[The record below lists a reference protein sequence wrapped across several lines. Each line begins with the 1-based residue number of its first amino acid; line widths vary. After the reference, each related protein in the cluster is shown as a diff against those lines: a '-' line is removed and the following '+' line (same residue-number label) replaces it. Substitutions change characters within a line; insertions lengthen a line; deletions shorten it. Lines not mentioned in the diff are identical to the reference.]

1 MTHEVG
7 PLVRRPGWHSYRDAL
22 LQRFANP
29 ALQHSVHQ
37 IATDSS
43 QKIPQRWVPCVQAA
57 LQAGLPVDRLA
68 FAAAAWMR
76 YLRGAD
82 ERGQTYT
89 MRDPMAAP
97 LQALALAHAHD
108 PQASVQALSTLPA
121 IWGNSLPASE
131 PWLACIGHWLTQITQ
146 HGLLSA
152 MEQFNS
158 TAACA
163 RSAGTQT

>member
-1 MTHEVG
+1 MTHEMG
-7 PLVRRPGWHSYRDAL
+7 PLVRRPDWHRYRDAL

-37 IATDSS
+37 IASDSS
-43 QKIPQRWVPCVQAA
+43 QKIPQRWVPCIQAA
-57 LQAGLPVDRLA
+57 LQAGSPVDRLA

-82 ERGQTYT
+82 ERGQSYT
-89 MRDPMAAP
+89 MRDPMAVE

-108 PQASVQALSTLPA
+108 PPASVKALGTLPA
-121 IWGNSLPASE
+121 IWGNSLPADE
-131 PWLACIGHWLTQITQ
+131 QWLARIGHWLTRITQ
-146 HGLLSA
+146 DGLLNA
-152 MEQFNS
+152 LDQLNS
-158 TAACA
+158 TAPPA